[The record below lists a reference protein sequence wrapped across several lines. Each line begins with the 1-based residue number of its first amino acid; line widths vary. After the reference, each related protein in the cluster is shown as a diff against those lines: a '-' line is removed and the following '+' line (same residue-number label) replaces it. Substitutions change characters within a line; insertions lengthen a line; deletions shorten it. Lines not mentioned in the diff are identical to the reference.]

1 MRNNCLYHKNR
12 FIDLLVHLGNTR
24 DFAENGNKT
33 FKMLLNK
40 GCPDADTLL
49 CHLKNYR
56 DLERIKKMYESLN
69 EIVWQMAKKTNSFQ
83 RTVDMAA
90 DFTEWLF
97 YGDRS
102 APMVVGKE
110 PKDGTT
116 KCYKFASINI
126 VESGERFTLK
136 ALPAGPFD
144 NKEDLLREMLGY
156 AIKRVRINRL
166 YVDRE
171 FCDVKS
177 IKLFNRLHIK
187 YLMPCI
193 RFSTVKKVMKISPT
207 PRIYPD
213 FKIGDTTFNLIIVE
227 DKDGIKRAFATNEE
241 IDENDENIAER
252 LFELYGKRWGIETSY
267 RVKKHTFLPK
277 TTSKNYYIRLF
288 YFLFAV
294 LLYNLW
300 IIADILLWMMIL
312 GKVGEKHLVTSKLF
326 AVIFILI
333 DPKGG

>member
-1 MRNNCLYHKNR
+1 
-12 FIDLLVHLGNTR
+12 
-24 DFAENGNKT
+24 
-33 FKMLLNK
+33 
-40 GCPDADTLL
+40 
-49 CHLKNYR
+49 
-56 DLERIKKMYESLN
+56 
-69 EIVWQMAKKTNSFQ
+69 
-83 RTVDMAA
+83 
-90 DFTEWLF
+90 
-97 YGDRS
+97 
-102 APMVVGKE
+102 
-110 PKDGTT
+110 
-116 KCYKFASINI
+116 
-126 VESGERFTLK
+126 
-136 ALPAGPFD
+136 
-144 NKEDLLREMLGY
+144 
-156 AIKRVRINRL
+156 
-166 YVDRE
+166 
-171 FCDVKS
+171 
-177 IKLFNRLHIK
+177 
-187 YLMPCI
+187 MPCI